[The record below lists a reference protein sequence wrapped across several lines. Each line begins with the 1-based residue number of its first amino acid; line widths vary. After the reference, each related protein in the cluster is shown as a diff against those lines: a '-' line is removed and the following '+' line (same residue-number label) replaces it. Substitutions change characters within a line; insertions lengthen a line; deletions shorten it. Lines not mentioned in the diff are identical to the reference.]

1 MLYIFKLN
9 DYITRSEF
17 VELIS
22 ICRHMWSNT
31 MLYRESILMAH
42 IKLTVIPMKLG
53 TIQFIEAEAFISTS
67 FETHQCWVSIANSI
81 FNRQIEGL
89 NHANAIDC
97 SIKSDG
103 YTLADILIIPCQ
115 KRQQKFNIQQLK
127 WIWHPNLKCSNKI
140 CITAHQCTFIILNT
154 CTSAQCWNN
163 YYYTFIYKLTCVTS
177 FPIVYDYK
185 KQTK

>member
-89 NHANAIDC
+89 NHANANRLFNQIRRLYI
-97 SIKSDG
+97 SRYINYS
-103 YTLADILIIPCQ
+103 LS
-115 KRQQKFNIQQLK
+115 KRTAKIY
-127 WIWHPNLKCSNKI
+127 HSTVEMNL
-140 CITAHQCTFIILNT
+140 TP
-154 CTSAQCWNN
+154 
-163 YYYTFIYKLTCVTS
+163 KLEI
-177 FPIVYDYK
+177 FK
-185 KQTK
+185 